1 MRPFET
7 VTVCDRQYFS
17 NQSPEMN
24 TRSVEKCISRDANID
39 VSRMHAPLIA
49 TNDEHLSLVKTA
61 SDKSLMSANQQTAVR
76 RPWSDLLFQ
85 KILMGMGISVLLLV
99 MVISAKYP
107 DRSLLQG
114 SSPVPFVYQNLN
126 N

>member
-1 MRPFET
+1 
-7 VTVCDRQYFS
+7 
-17 NQSPEMN
+17 MN

-39 VSRMHAPLIA
+39 ESRMHPPLIA

-61 SDKSLMSANQQTAVR
+61 SDKTLVSANQQTAMR
-76 RPWSDLLFQ
+76 RPLSDRLFQ
-85 KILMGMGISVLLLV
+85 KILMGMGISVLVLV

-107 DRSLLQG
+107 DRALLQG
-114 SSPVPFVYQNLN
+114 ASPVPFVYHNLN

>member
-1 MRPFET
+1 
-7 VTVCDRQYFS
+7 
-17 NQSPEMN
+17 MN
-24 TRSVEKCISRDANID
+24 TRSVEKCVSRDANID
-39 VSRMHAPLIA
+39 VSRTHPPLIA

-61 SDKSLMSANQQTAVR
+61 SDKTLMSDNQQTAMR
-76 RPWSDLLFQ
+76 RPVSDGLFQ

-114 SSPVPFVYQNLN
+114 PSSVPFIYHNLN

>member
-1 MRPFET
+1 
-7 VTVCDRQYFS
+7 
-17 NQSPEMN
+17 MN

-39 VSRMHAPLIA
+39 VSRMHPPLIA

-61 SDKSLMSANQQTAVR
+61 SDTSLMSANPQTAMR
-76 RPWSDLLFQ
+76 HPLSDRLFQ
-85 KILMGMGISVLLLV
+85 KILMGMGISALLLV

-107 DRSLLQG
+107 ERSLLQG
-114 SSPVPFVYQNLN
+114 ASPVPFVYHNLN

>member
-1 MRPFET
+1 MI
-7 VTVCDRQYFS
+7 
-17 NQSPEMN
+17 
-24 TRSVEKCISRDANID
+24 TRSVEKCINRDADID
-39 VSRMHAPLIA
+39 LSRMPLPLIA

-61 SDKSLMSANQQTAVR
+61 SDKTSMSANQQTGMR
-76 RPWSDLLFQ
+76 RRVSDRLFQ

-114 SSPVPFVYQNLN
+114 ASPVPFVYHNLN